1 MKYFEFD
8 GKKVSELI
16 AGCMRYD
23 SMEESALDR
32 HIKTAMEAGIN
43 FFDHADIY
51 GKGKSQVVFGEFLEN
66 NKGLRDQMI
75 IQSKCGITNGRYDF
89 SKKHIIE
96 SVEKSLKDLKTDH
109 LDILLL
115 HRPDL
120 LMDVEEVNDA
130 FNSLKKE
137 GKVLSFGVSNFNS
150 KRMELL
156 QIGLDE
162 KLIFNQLQFSPVHAP
177 MLDHVVLTN
186 TNFDGSADLDGEV
199 FDYCMLNDV
208 QIQAWSPFQHG
219 FIEGTYIGN
228 DDYKELNQVL
238 KTLADKYQVSV
249 NAIVVAWIM
258 RLPYQI
264 KPVLGTTN
272 TERLVETIKGADIVL
287 SREEWYDLY
296 KAAGHPII

>member
-186 TNFDGSADLDGEV
+186 TKFDGSADLDGEV